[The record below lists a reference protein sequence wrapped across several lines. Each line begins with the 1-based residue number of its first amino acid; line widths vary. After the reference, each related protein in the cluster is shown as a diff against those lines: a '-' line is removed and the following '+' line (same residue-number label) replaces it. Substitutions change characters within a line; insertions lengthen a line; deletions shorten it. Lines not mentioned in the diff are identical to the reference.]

1 MDEIVS
7 LSLDDK
13 IIPLFQ
19 MDGLAVRIITAW
31 IVNVK
36 NNFHA
41 QKRMIAEYLYHVP
54 RKSLLSEPPF
64 ICSAIS
70 YIEHLISGGGPF

>member
-19 MDGLAVRIITAW
+19 MDGLAVRIKTAW
-31 IVNVK
+31 IINI
-36 NNFHA
+36 NNSSHA
-41 QKRMIAEYLYHVP
+41 QKEIIAEHFYH
-54 RKSLLSEPPF
+54 
-64 ICSAIS
+64 AA
-70 YIEHLISGGGPF
+70 